1 VVVTL
6 GEGRQYGGPTEAA
19 RLKGAIDSGH
29 TRDKVPGF
37 DPGAAPLGTD
47 EESAGAP
54 PFLDGEL
61 HPSLEPAAAAEAAAD
76 PKGNDRSRYRAQE
89 PLGPAIGTTP
99 PGLHASFLPSTE

>member
-37 DPGAAPLGTD
+37 DP
-47 EESAGAP
+47 
-54 PFLDGEL
+54 
-61 HPSLEPAAAAEAAAD
+61 
-76 PKGNDRSRYRAQE
+76 AQE
-89 PLGPAIGTTP
+89 PLAPAIGTTP
-99 PGLHASFLPSTE
+99 PGLHREFLAINRMK